1 MNLSA
6 QNTNYLKWLDRAEYP
21 FENNYFELSIG
32 KIHYIDEGKGE
43 PIVMV
48 HGNPGWSF
56 EFRNIVKELSKT
68 HRCIAP
74 DHIGFGLSNKP
85 YDWDFLPK
93 SHAQNFE
100 LFMDS
105 LNLDKITLVV
115 IDWGGPIGLSY
126 ALKHPEKI
134 KKISR
139 EVTELLNQG
148 VNFYSEA
155 PRYYYIQLADL
166 KIEMISKATEDARI
180 RAEKIAAYS
189 NGELGALQSAKMD
202 VFQITGQNSTENYS
216 WGGTFNTSSRDKTA
230 SITMKLVYKV
240 K

>member
-6 QNTNYLKWLDRAEYP
+6 QNTNYPKWLDRAEYP

-32 KIHYIDEGKGE
+32 KTHYIDQGKGE

-68 HRCIAP
+68 HRCIVP

-105 LNLDKITLVV
+105 LNLDNITLVV
-115 IDWGGPIGLSY
+115 NDWGGPIGLSY

-134 KKISR
+134 KKIII
-139 EVTELLNQG
+139 LNAWMWSVENDPYYQKFSKFMVDG
-148 VNFYSEA
+148 FGKFMIKHFNFFG
-155 PRYYYIQLADL
+155 R
-166 KIEMISKATEDARI
+166 KVVKKAVGN
-180 RAEKIAAYS
+180 KKS
-189 NGELGALQSAKMD
+189 
-202 VFQITGQNSTENYS
+202 
-216 WGGTFNTSSRDKTA
+216 
-230 SITMKLVYKV
+230 
-240 K
+240 